1 MVCTSAADTIVLK
14 TKCLQLAFVHKDQRE
29 GIHCVVI
36 QVIIVE
42 EKFFQRCVLCHSS
55 CDCLQTDVANQ
66 I

>member
-42 EKFFQRCVLCHSS
+42 EKFF
-55 CDCLQTDVANQ
+55 
-66 I
+66 